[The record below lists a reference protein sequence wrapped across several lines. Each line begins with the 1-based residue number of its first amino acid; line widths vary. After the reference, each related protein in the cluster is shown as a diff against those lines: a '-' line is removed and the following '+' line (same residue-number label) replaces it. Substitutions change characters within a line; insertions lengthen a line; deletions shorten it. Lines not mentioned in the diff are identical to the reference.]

1 MSKIARLA
9 IQSNLPQL
17 DRLFDYIVPE
27 RLVEQTKVGSRVRV
41 HFGRSKKPL
50 DAFVAEFASS
60 SDFSGKLSEILEV
73 VGSGVMLRP
82 NILEMCRQLA
92 DRSASTLGEVLKLA
106 IPAHMPRASASYT
119 PAKLDISEH
128 KPIDST
134 FPDQHLMTIASH
146 GRRSFS
152 LSEPREVLLKREEF
166 KKWVPSWVGQF
177 VAVSSANL
185 AQGKSTI
192 CVVPDYREHEIL
204 LKAFSDFGL
213 LDRVANYSQD
223 QPKSK
228 FFSAY
233 LSALEDIPR
242 IVIGSRAA
250 AFAPSHN
257 LGSILVYDES
267 DRSYFDQ
274 SAPYLHTRDV
284 VLVRQAIEGCSL
296 LFTAHSIST
305 DIKRLLDTNY
315 LQDASLNFAAPR
327 VSNSEP
333 GFRVDSHAYAAI
345 RSGLEIGAVLVQVS
359 SLGDSTAM
367 YCQKCDEPA
376 RCSDCSGPLWI
387 DGKGNRK
394 CRWCN
399 SFRLQHHCECGS
411 TDFTLGR
418 AGASR
423 TASELGKA
431 FPSARVIESTGE
443 NRIVS
448 IQPGRALVVA
458 TAGAEPYVEGG
469 YQAVVLLDA
478 QVALSRQNLRAEEE
492 AVRTWSNAI
501 AKGSS
506 KAACVLVGVSGE
518 LSQLF
523 CLWNHDRI
531 AEGELRSRVELSL
544 PPAVRL
550 GTLTAEQA
558 MISELSDVLAKD
570 ESIARIGPAPVA
582 SSGGTPQ
589 WRLIFK
595 YPYSEG
601 VRLAKTLK
609 VEVAR
614 ISAGKSRAASSGRS
628 ARAVTVKMN
637 DAEVV

>member
-1 MSKIARLA
+1 MSKIAKLA

-17 DRLFDYIVPE
+17 DRLFDYAIPDH
-27 RLVEQTKVGSRVRV
+27 LVEQTKVGSRVRV
-41 HFGRSKKPL
+41 NFGRSKKPL

-73 VGSGVMLRP
+73 IGNGIMLQP
-82 NILEMCRQLA
+82 NILELCRQLA
-92 DRSASTLGEVLKLA
+92 DRSAATLGEVLKLA
-106 IPAHMPRASASYT
+106 IPAHMPRTSASYAPT
-119 PAKLDISEH
+119 KFEPSEH
-128 KPIDST
+128 VPIEST
-134 FPDQHLMTIASH
+134 FPAQHLITISTL
-146 GRRSFS
+146 GSRNFS
-152 LSEPREVLLKREEF
+152 LSEPREVLLSDGQTREF
-166 KKWVPSWVGQF
+166 VPSWVGQF

-185 AQGKSTI
+185 AQGRSTI
-192 CVVPDYREHEIL
+192 CVVPDYREQEIL
-204 LKAFSDFGL
+204 LQAFSSFGL
-213 LDRVANYSQD
+213 LDLVANYSQD

-228 FFSAY
+228 FYSAY
-233 LSALEDIPR
+233 LSALEDSPR

-305 DIKRLLDTNY
+305 DIKRLLDNKY
-315 LQDASLNFAAPR
+315 IQDASISFAAPR

-345 RSGLEIGAVLVQVS
+345 RNGLETGAVLVQVS
-359 SLGDSTAM
+359 SVGDSTAM

-399 SFRLQHHCECGS
+399 SFRLQHRCECGS
-411 TDFTLGR
+411 PDFALGR

-448 IQPGRALVVA
+448 TQPGRVLVVA
-458 TAGAEPYVEGG
+458 TAGAEPYVSGG

-478 QVALSRQNLRAEEE
+478 KVALSRQNLRAEED

-523 CLWNHDRI
+523 CLWNHEKI
-531 AEGELRSRVELSL
+531 AESELRSRAELSL
-544 PPAVRL
+544 PPAIRL
-550 GTLTAEQA
+550 GTLTAEQS
-558 MISELSDVLAKD
+558 MISELSAVLEKD
-570 ESIARIGPAPVA
+570 TSVALVGPAPVA
-582 SSGGTPQ
+582 VSGGTPQ

-595 YPYSEG
+595 YPYSES
-601 VRLAKTLK
+601 VRLAKILK
-609 VEVAR
+609 VEVGR
-614 ISAGKSRAASSGRS
+614 ISAGKSRNASSGRS